1 MLCTQKKG
9 NEEHDFVHLQ
19 SGITI
24 LEVQDLRSSDLD
36 DAGIMA
42 DLGSLHS
49 GRVSERVPFW
59 TPLLEGYVA
68 ADNIVVYYITLLMI
82 CNVVEYMLYEHI

>member
-1 MLCTQKKG
+1 VHKKKG

-24 LEVQDLRSSDLD
+24 LEVQISDLD

-42 DLGSLHS
+42 DLGYHHF
-49 GRVSERVPFW
+49 GGYQERI
-59 TPLLEGYVA
+59 PLL
-68 ADNIVVYYITLLMI
+68 DPLM
-82 CNVVEYMLYEHI
+82 V